1 MEYLKLLSCSPV
13 KNIHLTMVTSPHDNR
28 CILAEDYLLWDPFFR
43 IPSQECAYVST
54 VVELMEVKAIR
65 YIVHYKLIF
74 VFRTLLRFP
83 WPSVSN
89 CNHIEAESHRQWFPY
104 VMRRY
109 LLPVIS
115 LQNFS
120 IHC

>member
-28 CILAEDYLLWDPFFR
+28 CILAEDYLLWDRFFR

-74 VFRTLLRFP
+74 VFAHCCVSPGLLSATAITSKR
-83 WPSVSN
+83 
-89 CNHIEAESHRQWFPY
+89 NHTD
-104 VMRRY
+104 
-109 LLPVIS
+109 
-115 LQNFS
+115 N
-120 IHC
+120 